1 MSVAALPSG
10 EAVSAGPTWLGLLDK
25 PTWLVLR
32 RLSSWGLSA
41 EGNCVFHSCREAS
54 VLSGRGLQALEAGWT
69 HDERLLA
76 EAG

>member
-1 MSVAALPSG
+1 MSAAAVPSG

-32 RLSSWGLSA
+32 RLSSWGLSDD
-41 EGNCVFHSCREAS
+41 GNGVFHSRREAR
-54 VLSGRGLQALEAGWT
+54 VLSGRGLQALEARWT